1 MITMNA
7 RALLL
12 VTVSFGL
19 FGLATEACTD
29 GDVVTDAGSP
39 EGSDPGCCPTVKSG
53 CTVLRYGKKTSP
65 NDTCVVGFD
74 GIVPDPSAEGWVL
87 QKLADGCEGWVPP
100 KNVPTLVCGT
110 RPPPDATPP
119 DDGSTSPE
127 ASTDASVDS
136 GSDSATDGSADAPS
150 DG

>member
-1 MITMNA
+1 MKAMNA

-12 VTVSFGL
+12 VTLPFGF
-19 FGLATEACTD
+19 FGLAGEACTD
-29 GDVVTDAGSP
+29 GDVTTDAGSP

-74 GIVPDPSAEGWVL
+74 GIVPDPSADGWVL

-110 RPPPDATPP
+110 RPPPEAGPQEDGATA
-119 DDGSTSPE
+119 PE
-127 ASTDASVDS
+127 TSTDASVDT
-136 GSDSATDGSADAPS
+136 GPDGATDAAADAPS

>member
-1 MITMNA
+1 MKAMNA

-12 VTVSFGL
+12 VTIAL
-19 FGLATEACTD
+19 GLAGFAAPACTET
-29 GDVVTDAGSP
+29 GSANDAGP
-39 EGSDPGCCPTVKSG
+39 GEGSDPGCCPTTKSG

-74 GIVPDPSAEGWVL
+74 GIVPDPSADGWVL
-87 QKLADGCEGWVPP
+87 QKLPDGCEGWVAP

-110 RPPPDATPP
+110 RPPVDATPPPDDATTPDATP
-119 DDGSTSPE
+119 
-127 ASTDASVDS
+127 DAPNDT
-136 GSDSATDGSADAPS
+136 GPDSAPDAAADAPT

>member
-1 MITMNA
+1 MKSMNA

-12 VTVSFGL
+12 VTLALGCG
-19 FGLATEACTD
+19 GLATEACTG
-29 GDVVTDAGSP
+29 GDVTTDAGSP

-74 GIVPDPSAEGWVL
+74 GIVPDPNADGWVL

-119 DDGSTSPE
+119 EDGATAPDAPS
-127 ASTDASVDS
+127 DASVDT
-136 GSDSATDGSADAPS
+136 GPDGAMDSASDAPS